1 MTKHSFLPYIIV
13 CLLVAAVVAVV
24 TGCSSRPTAKPII
37 TVSIQPQQYLLEQIV
52 GDKIDVRCL
61 LVNGGNPESYE
72 PSLTHLMNLEK
83 SEAYFRIGNV
93 GFESAIIDRIRAN
106 NPNLKIYNTT
116 DSVSLIIRSHTGI
129 GDDDHHDHS
138 HEIDPHTWSSVRN
151 GKIIATN
158 MYNAVVNMDPRNEK
172 YYTNRYAALM
182 TRLDSLD
189 LTITRMLEPKRGMAF
204 MVWHPSLS
212 YFARDYGLKQVSMS
226 VEGKEMS
233 VQAMKSRINGAKEK
247 SAAVFFSQKDFDTRQ
262 ASVLTDELDVKVVP
276 INPLSY
282 DWENELLGVA
292 TALAAE

>member
-1 MTKHSFLPYIIV
+1 MTKHSISSYIILL
-13 CLLVAAVVAVV
+13 LLVVVGVCV
-24 TGCSSRPTAKPII
+24 LCGCSSRPSAKPII

-52 GDKIDVRCL
+52 GDKVDVRCL

-106 NPNLKIYNTT
+106 NPDLKIYNTS
-116 DSVSLIIRSHTGI
+116 DSVSLIIGTHTGI
-129 GDDDHHDHS
+129 ADDDHQAHN

-158 MYNAVVNMDPRNEK
+158 MYKAMVNMDPRNEK
-172 YYTNRYAALM
+172 YYTNRYNALM
-182 TRLDSLD
+182 DRMDSLD
-189 LTITRMLEPKRGMAF
+189 MTISVMLEPKKGMAF

-233 VQAMKSRINGAKEK
+233 IKTMKSRINGAKDK
-247 SAAVFFSQKDFDTRQ
+247 SAAIFFSQKDFDTRQ
-262 ASVLTDELDVKVVP
+262 ASVLTDELEIKVVP
-276 INPLSY
+276 VNLLSY

-292 TALAAE
+292 TALASE

>member
-1 MTKHSFLPYIIV
+1 MLAVGLI
-13 CLLVAAVVAVV
+13 AAVS
-24 TGCSSRPTAKPII
+24 GCSSRPIAKPII

-52 GDKIDVRCL
+52 GDKMDVRCL
-61 LVNGGNPESYE
+61 LVNGGNPENYE

-83 SEAYFRIGNV
+83 SEAYFQIGNV

-106 NPNLKIYNTT
+106 NPDLKIYNTS
-116 DSVSLIIRSHTGI
+116 DSVKLIIGSHTGI
-129 GDDDHHDHS
+129 SDDDHHDHS

-158 MYNAVVNMDPRNEK
+158 MYKAIVNMDPRNEK
-172 YYTNRYAALM
+172 YYTGKYNALM

-189 LTITRMLEPKRGMAF
+189 KTISIMLEPKKGTAF

-212 YFARDYGLKQVSMS
+212 YFARDYGLRQVSMS
-226 VEGKEMS
+226 VDGKEMS
-233 VQAMKSRINGAKEK
+233 VQSMKEK
-247 SAAVFFSQKDFDTRQ
+247 IGGARDESVSVFFSQKDFDTRQ
-262 ASVLTDELDVKVVP
+262 ASVLTDELNVKVVP

-292 TALAAE
+292 SALAAE